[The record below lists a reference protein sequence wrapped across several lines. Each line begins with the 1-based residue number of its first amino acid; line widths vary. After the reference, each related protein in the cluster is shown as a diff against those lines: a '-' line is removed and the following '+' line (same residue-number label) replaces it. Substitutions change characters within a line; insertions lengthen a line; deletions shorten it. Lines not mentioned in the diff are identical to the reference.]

1 MVRRKRQV
9 LTPMISLSID
19 TCDPRGSVAVRRGGI
34 AVALRRHDSAEDY
47 SSWLLPAVDSALGE
61 VSLRFEDLNLVAVA
75 TGPGSFTGVR
85 VGLTA
90 AKAWAEVYK
99 IPLVGVSRLESITR
113 HPDFPKNWVATF
125 YDAHRGQIFAGLY
138 RRTANS
144 TLELAESESAI
155 APADFLT
162 AVIERAGTEP
172 VRWISLD
179 PQLLSSLPEWNS
191 RAAIGEQIELCPRD
205 LARFIGEIGEER
217 ARKGLT
223 TDALHLDANYV
234 RRSDAE
240 VFWKGPIHR
249 DA

>member
-1 MVRRKRQV
+1 
-9 LTPMISLSID
+9 MISLSID
-19 TCDPRGSVAVRRGGI
+19 TCDSRGSVAVCRGGV

-61 VSLRFEDLNLVAVA
+61 VSLGFENLNLLAVA

-99 IPLVGVSRLESITR
+99 IPLVGVSRLEAIAR
-113 HPDFPKNWVATF
+113 RADFPKNWVATF

-138 RRTANS
+138 RTANS
-144 TLELAESESAI
+144 TLELAQRESAI
-155 APADFLT
+155 APADFLR
-162 AVIERAGTEP
+162 AVIDRAGMQP

-191 RAAIGEQIELCPRD
+191 RAAIGEQIELCPTD
-205 LARFIGEIGEER
+205 LARFVGEIGEER
-217 ARKGLT
+217 AREGLT

-240 VFWKGPIHR
+240 VFWKGPTHR

>member
-1 MVRRKRQV
+1 
-9 LTPMISLSID
+9 MISLSID
-19 TCDPRGSVAVRRGGI
+19 TCDSRGSVAIRRGGVS
-34 AVALRRHDSAEDY
+34 VALRRHDSAEDY
-47 SSWLLPAVDSALGE
+47 SSWLLPAVDSALCE
-61 VSLRFEDLNLVAVA
+61 VSLTFDHLNLVAVA

-99 IPLVGVSRLESITR
+99 IPLVGVSRLEAIAR
-113 HPDFPKNWVATF
+113 HADSPKNWVAAF

-138 RRTANS
+138 RASNS
-144 TLELAESESAI
+144 KLELAESESAI
-155 APADFLT
+155 APVDFLR
-162 AVIERAGTEP
+162 AVIDRTGTDP

-179 PQLLSSLPEWNS
+179 PQLVSSLPEWNS
-191 RAAIGEQIELCPRD
+191 RAAIGEQIELCPAD
-205 LARFIGEIGEER
+205 LAYSMGEIGEER
-217 ARKGLT
+217 AREGLT

-249 DA
+249 DS